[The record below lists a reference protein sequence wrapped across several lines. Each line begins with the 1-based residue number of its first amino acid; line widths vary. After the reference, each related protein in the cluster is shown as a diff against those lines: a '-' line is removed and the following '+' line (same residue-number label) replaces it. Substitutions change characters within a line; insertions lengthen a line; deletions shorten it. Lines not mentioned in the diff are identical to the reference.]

1 VTRAFDKAWEVAGA
15 KYSSDADREAA
26 RMRLATI
33 VLEIARQGILQEE
46 LLVKMAADA
55 MKRPLH

>member
-1 VTRAFDKAWEVAGA
+1 
-15 KYSSDADREAA
+15 
-26 RMRLATI
+26 MRLATI